1 MPLTGGSEES
11 SMKLSGVISAVSRE
25 KNLEKSVLIEA
36 LEQAVIHAARKDFGA
51 TADLE
56 AHYNEELDE
65 IELFQFRT
73 VVEDLDQIDEE
84 EDDQED
90 DGAVDTKISLVE
102 AKKLDPDTEIGD
114 SLGIK
119 IDTSRFGRIA
129 AQAAKQIIVQKV
141 RDAERAQIYNEYKD
155 RAGEILSGHVRR
167 FERNEII
174 IDLGRTE
181 AVIPFREQVPGE
193 KFRVKDRIQAYVA
206 EIKRASRGPQ
216 IVMSR
221 AHPGFLKR
229 LFEQH
234 VTEIYDGIVSIEA
247 AARDPGSRSKIAVYS
262 KDSSVDPVGACVGM
276 KGARVQAVVQELN
289 GEKIDIVPWDKDPAK
304 LVCNALAPA
313 VVSKVIVDDE
323 RHAMEVIVAEDQLS
337 LAIGKKGQNVRL
349 AAQLTGW
356 RLDIKSEAKLEEQLA
371 GVRAILTSIEGLGD
385 MHAGILVHEG
395 IKTPAELAEV
405 SPRALCRLLNL
416 ELEDSEKIIEAAT
429 EKAKDLEHGIVQ
441 STADYSAEDA
451 AAAPT
456 LEDSEA
462 SKQESDERRSR
473 IEMFLKLSGVGE
485 ATAHALADAGYG
497 TIGDI
502 IADSAEE
509 VALKA
514 DISIG
519 IARTVQIA
527 ADRYLQKNA
536 KTSEEDD
543 DI

>member
-1 MPLTGGSEES
+1 MPVLGGSEES
-11 SMKLSGVISAVSRE
+11 AKLSGIITAVSRD
-25 KNLEKSVLIEA
+25 KNLEKSVLIDA
-36 LEQAVIHAARKDFGA
+36 LEQAVIHAARKDFGIS
-51 TADLE
+51 ADLE

-73 VVEDLDQIDEE
+73 VVKDADADEWE
-84 EDDQED
+84 G
-90 DGAVDTKISLVE
+90 DGTKIILTE
-102 AKKLDPDTEIGD
+102 AKKLDPDIEVGD
-114 SLGIK
+114 SLGVK
-119 IDTSRFGRIA
+119 VDTSRFGRIA

-141 RDAERAQIYNEYKD
+141 RDAERAQIFNEYKD
-155 RAGEILSGHVRR
+155 RVGEILSGHVRR
-167 FERNEII
+167 FERNDII
-174 IDLGRTE
+174 VDLGRTE
-181 AVIPFREQVPGE
+181 ACIPYKEQVPGE
-193 KFRVKDRIQAYVA
+193 KFRVKDRIQAYVS

-216 IVMSR
+216 VIMSR

-247 AARDPGSRSKIAVYS
+247 TARDAGSRSKIAVYS
-262 KDSSVDPVGACVGM
+262 KDSSIDPVGACVGM

-304 LVCNALAPA
+304 LVCNGLAPA
-313 VVSKVIVDDE
+313 VVSKVIVDEE

-371 GVRAILTSIEGLGD
+371 GVKAVLMSIKGLGD

-395 IKTPAELAEV
+395 VKTPAELAEV
-405 SPRALCRLLNL
+405 SPRSLCRLLNL
-416 ELEDSEKIIEAAT
+416 ELPDAEKIIEAAAQ
-429 EKAKDLEHGIVQ
+429 KAKELEHGSVVG
-441 STADYSAEDA
+441 TMEYSAEDA
-451 AAAPT
+451 GAAPA
-456 LEDSEA
+456 LEA
-462 SKQESDERRSR
+462 LSKKDSDERKIR
-473 IEMFLKLSGVGE
+473 IDMFMKLSGVGE
-485 ATAHALADAGYG
+485 ATAHALADAGYV

-509 VALKA
+509 VAQKA
-514 DISIG
+514 GISIG

-527 ADRYLQKNA
+527 ADRYLQKNS
-536 KTSEEDD
+536 KSVESDD
-543 DI
+543 Q